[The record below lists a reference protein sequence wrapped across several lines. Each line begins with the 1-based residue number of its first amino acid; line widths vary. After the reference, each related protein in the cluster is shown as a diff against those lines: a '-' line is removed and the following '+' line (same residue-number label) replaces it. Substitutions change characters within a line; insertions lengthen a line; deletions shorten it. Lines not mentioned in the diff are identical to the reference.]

1 MPTKKKLIMLQA
13 LPLELKVMKSLARI
27 RDWVKYWGEDG
38 VYVSFSGGKD
48 STVLLHLVRSIY
60 PNIKAV
66 FVDTGLE
73 FPEIKE
79 LVKSFDNVEILR
91 PKMNFRQVI
100 EEYGYPIISKE
111 VAEKCYCAKHTKNSY
126 ALFHFDKNSEYNKK
140 YKKFDI
146 SRYSPLLDL
155 SFNIS
160 HKCCSIMKKRPL
172 HIYEKKVNKKA
183 ILGTLANE
191 SALRTQS
198 WLKNG
203 CNAFD
208 SKNPKSNPLSFWT
221 EQDILQ
227 YISQNDIEI
236 ASVYGEI
243 IPDTLCEGQMA
254 IDNSFV
260 NLKCSGCQRTGCM
273 FCLFGMHLEKGET
286 RIQRL
291 HRTHTKIYDYV
302 LGGGE
307 FNDKGLWIPNS
318 KGLGFKFVMDEVNR
332 VMGKELYR
340 Y

>member
-1 MPTKKKLIMLQA
+1 MPTKNELVMLQA
-13 LPLELKVMKSLARI
+13 LPLEVKVMKSLQRI
-27 RDWVKYWGEDG
+27 REWVQYFGVDG

-73 FPEIKE
+73 YPEIKAF
-79 LVKSFDNVEILR
+79 VKSFDNVEILR

-111 VAEKCYCAKHTKNSY
+111 VADNINGARHSIVKKQQSERLAKFGIGS
-126 ALFHFDKNSEYNKK
+126 DK
-140 YKKFDI
+140 YKDSKYNNE
-146 SRYSPLLDL
+146 RWRPLLYL
-155 SFNIS
+155 PFKIS
-160 HKCCSIMKKRPL
+160 SMCCDIMKKKPL
-172 HIYEKKVNKKA
+172 HINLKPF
-183 ILGTLANE
+183 IGTLADE
-191 SALRTQS
+191 SMLRYS
-198 WLKNG
+198 EWLKSG
-203 CNAFD
+203 CNSFD
-208 SKNPKSNPLSFWT
+208 GKQTSKPLSFWT

-227 YISQNDIEI
+227 YISQNKIKI

-243 IPDTLCEGQMA
+243 IPDTLCEGQIA
-254 IDNSFV
+254 IDNSFA
-260 NLKCSGCQRTGCM
+260 NLKCSGCARTGCM

-286 RIQRL
+286 RMQRL
-291 HRTHTKIYDYV
+291 HRTHQKIYDYV

-307 FNDKGLWIPNS
+307 LNDKGMWVPTN

-332 VMGKELYR
+332 VMGKEIYR

>member
-1 MPTKKKLIMLQA
+1 MPTKKELIMLQA

-27 RDWVKYWGEDG
+27 RDWVIYWGEDD
-38 VYVSFSGGKD
+38 VYVAFSGGKD

-60 PNIKAV
+60 PNVKAV

-73 FPEIKE
+73 YPEIKE
-79 LVKSFDNVEILR
+79 FVKTFDNVEILR

-111 VAEKCYCAKHTKNSY
+111 VAEKCYDAKHTKNSY
-126 ALFHFDKNSEYNKK
+126 ALSHFDKNSEYNKK

-160 HKCCSIMKKRPL
+160 HKCCSIMKKKPL
-172 HIYEKKVNKKA
+172 HIYEKESKQKA
-183 ILGTLANE
+183 ILGTLADE

-227 YISQNDIEI
+227 YISQNKIKI

-243 IPDTLCEGQMA
+243 IPDTLCEGQIA

-286 RIQRL
+286 RMQRL
-291 HRTHTKIYDYV
+291 HRTHPKIYDYV

-307 FNDKGLWIPNS
+307 FNDKGMWCRQIKDLVLSLLWT
-318 KGLGFKFVMDEVNR
+318 R
-332 VMGKELYR
+332 
-340 Y
+340 